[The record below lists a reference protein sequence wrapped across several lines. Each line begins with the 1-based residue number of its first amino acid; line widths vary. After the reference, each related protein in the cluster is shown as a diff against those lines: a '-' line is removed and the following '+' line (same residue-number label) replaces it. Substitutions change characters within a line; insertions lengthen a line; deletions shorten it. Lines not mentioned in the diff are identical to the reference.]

1 MFSLMLGQTIK
12 LAFRKGGGAFGTL
25 AFYIIVF
32 TLFAFA
38 LSPEAMKHYALAVM
52 VVALVLASV
61 TGQPLIFERDH
72 EEGMLEQYV
81 LKASSLEAV
90 IFAKLVGQWVVQ
102 LLPILVTLPLLMM
115 MAGLENKEAYDAMLR
130 MILLSPSIAAIGVM
144 TAAFTLGSRR
154 GGLLP
159 ALISLPL
166 LMPIVIFASSVGGA
180 GAVLL
185 LAAAALVSVPF
196 SCFVSAAVVRISG

>member
-1 MFSLMLGQTIK
+1 MFSLVLSQTIR
-12 LAFRKGGGAFGTL
+12 LAFRKGGGAMGCL

-38 LSPEAMKHYALAVM
+38 LSPEAMEQYALSVM

-61 TGQPLIFERDH
+61 TAQPLIFEQDY
-72 EEGMLEQYV
+72 EDGTMEQYV
-81 LKASSLEAV
+81 LKAPALELV
-90 IFAKLVGQWVVQ
+90 VLAKLIGQWVVQ
-102 LLPILVTLPLLMM
+102 LMPILLTLPLLSM
-115 MAGLENKEAYDAMLR
+115 MAGLDRPQAADVMMR
-130 MILLSPSIAAIGVM
+130 MVLLSPGIAAVSIL

-166 LMPIVIFASSVGGA
+166 LMPLVIFASSVGGA
-180 GAVLL
+180 GEILL
-185 LAAAALVSVPF
+185 LAAASLASVPF
-196 SCFVSAAVVRISG
+196 SCYVSASVLKLT